1 MHKVKSYL
9 LKVNGQNF
17 TFPFILITSLFLIWG
32 FSHALLDVLNKHFQ
46 NILGVTKMESGFIQ
60 AAVYGGYFLA
70 ALPAG
75 IFMKRYGFKKGIIM
89 GLLLVAMGS
98 FLFIPAT
105 GIKEFW
111 SFLIPLFIIACGLAS
126 LETAANPYT
135 TVLGPKES
143 AERRINLSQS
153 FNAIGWILGPLLG
166 SSIILS
172 TQKGGGEEFSSLA
185 IPYMGLGIIV
195 LLVGIFFFFTKLP
208 EVTDN
213 FEHQQND
220 FNSEK
225 NNIPL
230 FKHPHFAFAVVAQFF
245 YVAAQTGVNS
255 FFINYVTET
264 IPSIS
269 DQNAG
274 YILGFGGMGM
284 FWLGRLSGSYF
295 MGLIKP
301 NKLLTTYSMIN
312 ILLMLIVVANL
323 GWLSVIALFCSYFF
337 MSIMFPTIF
346 SLGIKDLG
354 SHTKKASSF
363 IVMAIVGGAICP
375 PLMGYLADV
384 YSMSLGFII
393 PMICFIFVLFYGIK
407 GYRIVKIT

>member
-1 MHKVKSYL
+1 MHKVKTYL
-9 LKVNGQNF
+9 LRANGVNF
-17 TFPFILITSLFLIWG
+17 TLPFVLITSLFLIWG
-32 FSHALLDVLNKHFQ
+32 FSHAILDVLNKHFQ
-46 NILGVTKMESGFIQ
+46 TILGVSKMQSGFVQ

-75 IFMKRYGFKKGIIM
+75 MFMKRYGFKKGIIM
-89 GLLLVAMGS
+89 GLMLVAMGS

-135 TVLGPKES
+135 TILGPKET

-153 FNAIGWILGPLLG
+153 FNAIGWILGPLVG

-172 TQKGGGEEFSSLA
+172 TQKGGGNEFSSLA
-185 IPYMGLGIIV
+185 IPYMGLGVIA
-195 LLVGIFFFFTKLP
+195 LLVSIFFYFTKLP
-208 EVTDN
+208 EITS
-213 FEHQQND
+213 D
-220 FNSEK
+220 FKHGQDDANSQK
-225 NNIPL
+225 NEIPL
-230 FKHPHFAFAVVAQFF
+230 FKHPHFVLAVIAQFF

-269 DQNAG
+269 AQNAG

-295 MGLIKP
+295 MGLLPP
-301 NKLLTTYSMIN
+301 NKLLSSYALVN
-312 ILLMLIVVANL
+312 ILLMVIVVANM
-323 GWLSVIALFCSYFF
+323 GWISVIALFCTYFF

-354 SHTKKASSF
+354 SHTKQASSF
-363 IVMAIVGGAICP
+363 IVMAIVGGAVCP
-375 PLMGYLADV
+375 PLMGYVADIS
-384 YSMSLGFII
+384 SMSLGFIF
-393 PMICFIFVLFYGIK
+393 PMICFIFVLYYGIK
-407 GYRIVKIT
+407 GYKIKN

>member
-1 MHKVKSYL
+1 V
-9 LKVNGQNF
+9 
-17 TFPFILITSLFLIWG
+17 
-32 FSHALLDVLNKHFQ
+32 
-46 NILGVTKMESGFIQ
+46 Q

-75 IFMKRYGFKKGIIM
+75 MFMKRYGFKKGIIM

-135 TVLGPKES
+135 TILGPKES

-153 FNAIGWILGPLLG
+153 FNAIGWILGPLVG

-185 IPYMGLGIIV
+185 IPYLGLGIIV
-195 LLVGIFFFFTKLP
+195 LLVGVFFYFTKLP
-208 EVTDN
+208 EVSAN
-213 FEHQQND
+213 FEHGND
-220 FNSEK
+220 DDISKK

-230 FKHPHFAFAVVAQFF
+230 FKHPHFVMAVVAQFF

-264 IPSIS
+264 IPSIT

-295 MGLIKP
+295 MGLMKP
-301 NKLLTTYSMIN
+301 NKLLTTYAFIN
-312 ILLMLIVVANL
+312 ILLMIIVVANL
-323 GWLSVIALFCSYFF
+323 GWISVIALFCSYFF

-354 SHTKKASSF
+354 SHTKQASSF
-363 IVMAIVGGAICP
+363 IVMAIVGGAVCP
-375 PLMGYLADV
+375 PLMGYFADI
-384 YSMSLGFII
+384 YSMSLGFIF

-407 GYRIVKIT
+407 GYKIINKI